1 MKTKLFEKNL
11 RLTDDLLFCAGK
23 SFRVDTTLPLWL
35 RFLHESALVPLAL
48 TLNPLL
54 MVEEVSWGCGSWV
67 QQSFHAVPMT
77 QTMKID
83 DIATG

>member
-1 MKTKLFEKNL
+1 MKTLSFLYL
-11 RLTDDLLFCAGK
+11 RLTDDLFFAGK

-67 QQSFHAVPMT
+67 RESFHAIPMT